1 LSVSSEAAPFEQ
13 EDALSY
19 VQIQFAIDD
28 VAVAD
33 AIVEALLRDHLIAC
47 GQRTGPISSRY
58 WWRESLEQT
67 EECLVLLKTRAALA
81 PAVVDAV
88 VQQHPYETPEVI
100 VLPIAGG
107 AAAYL
112 GWIDRVTS

>member
-1 LSVSSEAAPFEQ
+1 MADTAIGW

-28 VAVAD
+28 VTVAD
-33 AIVEALLRDHLIAC
+33 GIVEGLLRDHLIAC
-47 GQRTGPISSRY
+47 GQRTGRITSRY
-58 WWRESLEQT
+58 WWRESLQQA
-67 EECLVLLKTRAALA
+67 EEWLVLLKTRAELA

-88 VQQHPYETPEVI
+88 VQRHPYETPEVI

-107 AAAYL
+107 AADYL
-112 GWIDRVTS
+112 AWIESVTS